1 MLQPKPEKR
10 KQNCSSKVEENDVS
24 PRYFCWQI
32 SFTNQSLS
40 TLKLTYLV
48 RCEIPLAPI
57 KLSVLK
63 KSWPTPH
70 LQSRKHASMLVAW
83 VLICNDPRINISQIW
98 RWTGELKPSK
108 IITQQHYVYIYIYMN
123 IYIYMDVYIYIY
135 IVSLIRRISTWK
147 QPVISNLFFVG
158 SASLQ
163 TTSQVKWWEEI
174 LEIEYNSTY
183 RIHAWYNYL
192 HLVDFYGKCR

>member
-1 MLQPKPEKR
+1 MLQPPPEKR
-10 KQNCSSKVEENDVS
+10 KQNCSSKVEENHVS
-24 PRYFCWQI
+24 PRYFCSQV

-40 TLKLTYLV
+40 TPKLTYLV
-48 RCEIPLAPI
+48 RCEIPFAPI
-57 KLSVLK
+57 KLNVLK

-108 IITQQHYVYIYIYMN
+108 SITQQHYVYMYIVIWIYIYT
-123 IYIYMDVYIYIY
+123 YIY

-147 QPVISNLFFVG
+147 QPVISNVFFVG
-158 SASLQ
+158 SASQQ

-174 LEIEYNSTY
+174 LEIEYSSTH
-183 RIHAWYNYL
+183 RIHVWYIYL